1 MRAPTPGHVEGNG
14 RTREGV
20 AETRS
25 HLYLLA
31 RELLLAVPGLT
42 TDLSQHCGATLA
54 LALSGSFRLEGPD
67 GRSSPEQELALLPPP
82 NRTRFL
88 GPQARTLLY
97 IVDVDT
103 DAFRR
108 LAPGGAEPPPFRRL
122 DARLLRSRLPD
133 TGPLFDGSA
142 DAACVD
148 AVRRALIDS
157 SGDPRQ
163 TGVGL
168 DARIV
173 ATVRRMREACPETV
187 SATALADAEGLSPG
201 RLMHLFKQQT
211 GVPLRRFA
219 LWLKTRRALWL
230 AARASSITDV
240 APMAGFAD
248 AAHLSRTIHEMFGL
262 WPSYFSRRRRV
273 VMHLSDSEEAAERA
287 IGMLEPGT

>member
-1 MRAPTPGHVEGNG
+1 VRAPTPGHVEGNG

-108 LAPGGAEPPPFRRL
+108 SAASPPVG
-122 DARLLRSRLPD
+122 RSRRPSAASMPD
-133 TGPLFDGSA
+133 CS
-142 DAACVD
+142 
-148 AVRRALIDS
+148 VR
-157 SGDPRQ
+157 
-163 TGVGL
+163 
-168 DARIV
+168 
-173 ATVRRMREACPETV
+173 ACPTRARC
-187 SATALADAEGLSPG
+187 STARP
-201 RLMHLFKQQT
+201 T
-211 GVPLRRFA
+211 P
-219 LWLKTRRALWL
+219 RAWTPC
-230 AARASSITDV
+230 AA
-240 APMAGFAD
+240 P
-248 AAHLSRTIHEMFGL
+248 
-262 WPSYFSRRRRV
+262 
-273 VMHLSDSEEAAERA
+273 
-287 IGMLEPGT
+287 